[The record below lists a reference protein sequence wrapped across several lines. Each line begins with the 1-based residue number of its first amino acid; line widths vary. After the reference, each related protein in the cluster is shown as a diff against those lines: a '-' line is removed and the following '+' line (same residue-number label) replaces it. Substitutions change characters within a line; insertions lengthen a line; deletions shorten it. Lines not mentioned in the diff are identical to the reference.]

1 MCKKDALLNI
11 IFLLSVLSLSCQQP
25 GQQVQ
30 KAGLVGGGCDGCE
43 LMFIGIPANIG
54 SADTSA
60 GWWESGQP
68 LLVTGTVFEIDGLT
82 PAPNVIVYYWQTDNA
97 GYYSAGKSQPEGTR
111 RHGHIRGWVKSDTA
125 GHYAIYTIRP
135 APYPK
140 EDIPAHIHLSIK
152 EPDIANEYY
161 TDELVFD
168 DDPLLTGA
176 KRKALENR
184 GGSGVLRV
192 LEEGKLQTA
201 EHNIIL
207 GLHIPN
213 YPKKAPS
220 NLSGLEIG
228 LDQPSFI
235 PYHAY
240 GPDKGSRAC
249 PVCKYGRYNGILYF
263 VGDHPDWPDIKKWL
277 AFLEKESIA
286 RGKFLK
292 VYFVYGNSV
301 AYNKTAREKELADL
315 GAELGLQKTALS
327 FVPSFADVE
336 SEVYL
341 NKINPEVK
349 NTFILYN
356 NSSIVNKY
364 VNHKAT
370 TENFDRL
377 KNF

>member
-1 MCKKDALLNI
+1 MLL
-11 IFLLSVLSLSCQQP
+11 
-25 GQQVQ
+25 
-30 KAGLVGGGCDGCE
+30 
-43 LMFIGIPANIG
+43 FI
-54 SADTSA
+54 
-60 GWWESGQP
+60 
-68 LLVTGTVFEIDGLT
+68 TGRPIML
-82 PAPNVIVYYWQTDNA
+82 A
-97 GYYSAGKSQPEGTR
+97 R
-111 RHGHIRGWVKSDTA
+111 RHGHIRGWVKSDAA
-125 GHYAIYTIRP
+125 GHYAIYSIRP

-213 YPKKAPS
+213 YPKKAPA

-240 GPDKGSRAC
+240 GPDKGSRFVSMVVTRVSC
-249 PVCKYGRYNGILYF
+249 IL
-263 VGDHPDWPDIKKWL
+263 WEI
-277 AFLEKESIA
+277 
-286 RGKFLK
+286 
-292 VYFVYGNSV
+292 
-301 AYNKTAREKELADL
+301 
-315 GAELGLQKTALS
+315 
-327 FVPSFADVE
+327 
-336 SEVYL
+336 
-341 NKINPEVK
+341 
-349 NTFILYN
+349 IL
-356 NSSIVNKY
+356 IGP
-364 VNHKAT
+364 
-370 TENFDRL
+370 R
-377 KNF
+377 